1 MPRTPSFF
9 WYELMTT
16 DIEAARD
23 FYAGVVG
30 WRPEAWD
37 GTDMSGRPYIVMK
50 SAIRGV
56 GGIMNQPEPMKAM
69 GAPPAWV
76 GYIYAADVDA
86 ATASV
91 KAAGGSV
98 FCEPADIPNVGRFSV
113 VADPQGAYFQMLH
126 PDGPDQ
132 PPVDPGTVG
141 HVGWHE
147 LYTTDWKAA
156 MAFYSGQYG
165 WKQERA
171 VDMGEMGTY
180 AVFSVDGQQAGG
192 MMNKPSQ
199 IPVPVWQFYFT
210 VEAIDAA
217 AKRVADGGGM
227 VLMGPMEVPN
237 GDWVAQCRDPQG
249 AHFALTAA
257 KR

>member
-1 MPRTPSFF
+1 
-9 WYELMTT
+9 
-16 DIEAARD
+16 
-23 FYAGVVG
+23 
-30 WRPEAWD
+30 
-37 GTDMSGRPYIVMK
+37 MSGRPYIVMK

-132 PPVDPGTVG
+132 PPIDPGTVG

-156 MAFYSGQYG
+156 MAFYSSQYG

-217 AKRVADGGGM
+217 AKRVADAGGM

-237 GDWVAQCRDPQG
+237 GDWVAQCQDPQG

-257 KR
+257 RR